1 MEFKHQNVQ
10 EVDLMHP
17 KGGPNDSGCNCTINA
32 NYGIIYF
39 GYAYNWDSNCIN
51 DNPEMYT
58 LPNLSNECWAWFILR
73 KNLWND

>member
-17 KGGPNDSGCNCTINA
+17 KGRPNDSGCSCTINA

-51 DNPEMYT
+51 DNPEICPHY
-58 LPNLSNECWAWFILR
+58 PNCQMNVEPDLS
-73 KNLWND
+73 